1 MPSSHAIIAASSD
14 TALTQRLVAMA
25 ATLGAATPEADAQ
38 RYRLELVIAAVDD
51 SGATIASV
59 YEYAS
64 VTRAQAIAARAAAVA
79 QAEAEHPI
87 PPEPGTDPAA
97 VTDAH
102 LVAAL
107 TVLIGAGKI
116 NVTTATATA

>member
-14 TALTQRLVAMA
+14 TALTQRLVAIA
-25 ATLGAATPEADAQ
+25 ATLGAATPEYDAQ
-38 RYRLELVIAAVDD
+38 RLCLELVIAPVDD

-59 YEYAS
+59 YEYAT
-64 VTRAQAIAARAAAVA
+64 VARAQAIAAQAAAVA

-107 TVLIGAGKI
+107 TALIDAKKI
-116 NVTTATATA
+116 NLTPATA

>member
-14 TALTQRLVAMA
+14 TALTQRLVAIA
-25 ATLGAATPEADAQ
+25 ATLGATTPEADAQ
-38 RYRLELVIAAVDD
+38 RYRLELVIAPVDET
-51 SGATIASV
+51 GATIASV

-64 VTRAQAIAARAAAVA
+64 VTREQAIADRAAAVA

-107 TVLIGAGKI
+107 TALIGAGTI
-116 NVTTATATA
+116 NAAT